1 MSRIDDLAPDQRA
14 VLQLLLKQGKS
25 YVELATLLRI
35 TPDAVRDRA
44 VAALEELGPRDG
56 AQLAPERRAEVA
68 DYLLAQQSA
77 SERAATREFLEGSA
91 AGRAWAR
98 VVAGELRPLA
108 GDALPDVPAEGAEV
122 EEAFDALQAR
132 ETRRAEVQRSSRVGG
147 VIVIVGAVIVVV
159 ALILI
164 IRGGGGDN
172 GDNAASTSPRA
183 STATQTQT
191 QATQPQIDK
200 QINLKPPQ
208 GSGSKALG
216 VLYILR
222 QDGARLLAVQAQGMQ
237 PTTRSRF
244 YAVWLTGGGQ
254 PPRPL
259 GFTPPVTASGKDHG
273 RLAFAN
279 PLPDGAQV
287 YKTFLITAESQ
298 RNPKT
303 PGATVLSGAW
313 SVPNP

>member
-1 MSRIDDLAPDQRA
+1 
-14 VLQLLLKQGKS
+14 
-25 YVELATLLRI
+25 
-35 TPDAVRDRA
+35 
-44 VAALEELGPRDG
+44 ELGPRDG
-56 AQLAPERRAEVA
+56 AQLAPQRRAEVA

-108 GDALPDVPAEGAEV
+108 GDALPAVPAEGAEV
-122 EEAFDALQAR
+122 EEAFDA
-132 ETRRAEVQRSSRVGG
+132 
-147 VIVIVGAVIVVV
+147 
-159 ALILI
+159 
-164 IRGGGGDN
+164 
-172 GDNAASTSPRA
+172 
-183 STATQTQT
+183 
-191 QATQPQIDK
+191 
-200 QINLKPPQ
+200 PQ

-287 YKTFLITAESQ
+287 YKTFLITAE
-298 RNPKT
+298 
-303 PGATVLSGAW
+303 
-313 SVPNP
+313 

>member
-1 MSRIDDLAPDQRA
+1 MTARAVASEAIDSAIDAYTPPWTRPICCLTASRTGTRALTCSSSTSRISRPYSASNVAAYGRRPWSSTAAESSGYSPRPMSRIDDLAPDQRA

-122 EEAFDALQAR
+122 DEAFDALQAR
-132 ETRRAEVQRSSRVGG
+132 EARRVEVKRSSRVGG
-147 VIVIVGAVIVVV
+147 MILIVGAIVVAV

-164 IRGGGGDN
+164 IRGGGN
-172 GDNAASTSPRA
+172 NKNESASTPPAASTP
-183 STATQTQT
+183 ATQTQP
-191 QATQPQIDK
+191 TQPQI
-200 QINLKPPQ
+200 
-208 GSGSKALG
+208 
-216 VLYILR
+216 
-222 QDGARLLAVQAQGMQ
+222 
-237 PTTRSRF
+237 
-244 YAVWLTGGGQ
+244 
-254 PPRPL
+254 
-259 GFTPPVTASGKDHG
+259 
-273 RLAFAN
+273 
-279 PLPDGAQV
+279 
-287 YKTFLITAESQ
+287 
-298 RNPKT
+298 
-303 PGATVLSGAW
+303 
-313 SVPNP
+313 

>member
-1 MSRIDDLAPDQRA
+1 MSGIDNLAPDQRA
-14 VLQLLLKQGKS
+14 VLQLLLKQGKA
-25 YVELATLLRI
+25 YDELATLLRI
-35 TPDAVRDRA
+35 APEAVRDRA

-56 AQLAPERRAEVA
+56 VALAAERRAEVA
-68 DYLLAQQSA
+68 DYLLSQQSA

-108 GDALPDVPAEGAEV
+108 GDALPEVPAEGAEV
-122 EEAFDALQAR
+122 DEAFDALQAR
-132 ETRRAEVQRSSRVGG
+132 QARRVEVKRSSRVGG
-147 VIVIVGAVIVVV
+147 MILIVGAIVVAV

-164 IRGGGGDN
+164 IRGGGN
-172 GDNAASTSPRA
+172 NKNESASTPPAASTP
-183 STATQTQT
+183 ATQTQP
-191 QATQPQIDK
+191 TQPQIER
-200 QINLKPPQ
+200 QINLRPPQ

-216 VLYILR
+216 VLYLLR
-222 QDGARLLAVQAQGMQ
+222 QDGARLLAVQAQGLP

-259 GFTPPVTASGKDHG
+259 GFTPPVTASGKDQG

-287 YKTFLITAESQ
+287 YKTFLVTAESQ
-298 RNPKT
+298 RNPKQ

-313 SVPNP
+313 TIPAG